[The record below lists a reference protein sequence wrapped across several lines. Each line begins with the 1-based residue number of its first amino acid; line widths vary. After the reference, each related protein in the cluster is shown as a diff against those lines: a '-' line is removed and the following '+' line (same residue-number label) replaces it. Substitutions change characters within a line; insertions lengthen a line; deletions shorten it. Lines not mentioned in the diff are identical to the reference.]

1 MLNRGLDVTLTL
13 DNVWDSKGANWIET
27 FEGGY
32 ADEFGDPRYYQLQA
46 QFRPQN
52 IGLTIRKKF

>member
-1 MLNRGLDVTLTL
+1 VYQDLYYASAATRTNAAVPTCE
-13 DNVWDSKGANWIET
+13 S
-27 FEGGY
+27 GY
-32 ADEFGDPRYYQLQA
+32 ADSFGDPRYHQLQA